1 LRAIV
6 RLSTDKSVCA
16 SLCHTAANLVAQTLL
31 SVLPRHVM
39 FSNRAQ
45 WNAATNRLTIARNA
59 FRGEL
64 LDLTISNP
72 TRAGIDYPL
81 DELAQIMARAAR
93 APYDPQPLG
102 LRSAREAIARE
113 LGCDADDIVITAS
126 TSEAYSY
133 LFKLL
138 CDPGDAVLTATP
150 SYPLLEHLAALEL
163 IELRSFALD
172 LHQRWEI
179 DIDRLRGALTD
190 RTRAI
195 LVVNPNNPTGSYV
208 SESEQDNIAR
218 IERTIISDEVFHPF
232 AFGEAAPSFVRDD
245 VLTFTLGGLS
255 KSAGL
260 PHYKLGWIRVNG
272 PGKGDAVNALEWIA
286 DNFLSVATPVQAA
299 LPELLAIAP
308 KIRAAIQRRTSA
320 NLATLSTM
328 IERAPSMRLLPVEGG
343 WSAIIRIPRFDSDEA
358 FALRLIEEHGVV
370 IHPGYFFDF
379 ESEGHVVVSLLT
391 DQNTFEKGIARLLE
405 TAKTFLPR

>member
-1 LRAIV
+1 VFSKRAHW
-6 RLSTDKSVCA
+6 T
-16 SLCHTAANLVAQTLL
+16 
-31 SVLPRHVM
+31 
-39 FSNRAQ
+39 
-45 WNAATNRLTIARNA
+45 AATNQLTRAREA
-59 FRGEL
+59 YRGEL

-72 TRAGIDYPL
+72 TKAGITYPL
-81 DELAQIMARAAR
+81 DELSGIMSRAAR

-102 LRSAREAIARE
+102 LACAREAVARE
-113 LGCDADDIVITAS
+113 LGCEANDIVITAS

-163 IELRSFALD
+163 IELHSFPLD

-179 DIDRLRGALTD
+179 ETDRLRSALTD

-208 SESEQDNIAR
+208 TASEQDEIAR
-218 IERTIISDEVFHPF
+218 IGTPVISDEVFHPF
-232 AFGEAAPSFVRDD
+232 AFGESGPSFVRND

-260 PHYKLGWIRVNG
+260 PHYKLGWIRVSG
-272 PGKGDAVNALEWIA
+272 PGKAEAVDALEWIA
-286 DNFLSVATPVQAA
+286 DNFLSVATPVQVA
-299 LPELLAIAP
+299 LPEILAIAP
-308 KIRAAIQRRTSA
+308 KIRGAIRDRTSA
-320 NLATLSTM
+320 NLRSLRTMLESSPAT
-328 IERAPSMRLLPVEGG
+328 RLLPVEGG
-343 WSAIIRIPRFDSDEA
+343 WSAVLRVPRFESDEA

-370 IHPGYFFDF
+370 VHPAYFFDF
-379 ESEGHVVVSLLT
+379 ETEGHAVVSLLT
-391 DQNTFEKGIARLLE
+391 PPDSFEKGVTRILE
-405 TAKTFLPR
+405 ATSTHV